1 MLSVFLKTIGS
12 LLFGALVGFVGVILH
27 NAFSPVGI
35 FLALAFTLVAI
46 NFAGHFFGSRRF
58 KVIAAVAWVLVVL
71 RAGTYGQ
78 SEEILV
84 ISNLNGNLFL
94 LGGLLIVVVI
104 ALRKV

>member
-1 MLSVFLKTIGS
+1 M
-12 LLFGALVGFVGVILH
+12 GFIGVILH

-35 FLALAFTLVAI
+35 FLALITTLVAI
-46 NFAGHFFGSRRF
+46 NFAGYLFGSRRF
-58 KVIAAVAWVLVVL
+58 KVIAAVAWLLVAL

-78 SEEILV
+78 SEEILI

-94 LGGLLIVVVI
+94 LGGLLIVVVA